1 MKKTAFITGAAQRVG
16 KAIAEHLASQGW
28 NIAIHYN
35 RSSTDADILVKIL
48 REKYP
53 LQKFATFGANLM
65 NDSQTENL
73 IRLVI
78 AEMGRL
84 DLLINN
90 ASVFDPGTIRETSP
104 LFFDEQFG
112 VNLRAPFILTRQFA
126 LNCDKGMI
134 INFTDTR
141 ITNNTSGFAAY
152 SLAKKALWELTK
164 MAAFELGPT
173 FRVNAI
179 APGLTLPPADKN
191 DEYLRK
197 LAVQI
202 PMKRPGGLDPI
213 LKSVDYII
221 TNDYLTGQILFC
233 DGGENLGKRV

>member
-35 RSSTDADILVKIL
+35 RSSSEAENLAKIL
-48 REKYP
+48 SERYP
-53 LQKFATFGANLM
+53 NQNFASFGANLM

-73 IRLVI
+73 IRQVI
-78 AEMGRL
+78 SRMGNL

-90 ASVFDPGTIRETSP
+90 ASVFDPGSIRDTSP
-104 LFFDEQFG
+104 SLFDEQFG
-112 VNLRAPFILTRQFA
+112 VNLRAPFILTRQYA
-126 LNCDKGMI
+126 LNSDKGII

-141 ITNNTSGFAAY
+141 ITNNTYGFAAY
-152 SLAKKALWELTK
+152 SLAKKTLWELTK
-164 MAAFELGPT
+164 MAALELGPR

-179 APGLTLPPADKN
+179 APGLTLPPADK
-191 DEYLRK
+191 DEEYLGK
-197 LAVQI
+197 LAAHI

-221 TNDYLTGQILFC
+221 ANDYLTGQILFC
-233 DGGENLGKRV
+233 DGGENLGKTM

>member
-1 MKKTAFITGAAQRVG
+1 MNRTAFITGAAQRVG
-16 KAIAEHLASQGW
+16 KAIVEHLASQGW
-28 NIAIHYN
+28 DIAIHYN
-35 RSSTDADILVKIL
+35 RSSTDADILAKTL
-48 REKYP
+48 TEKYP

-73 IRLVI
+73 IRQVI
-78 AEMGRL
+78 AGMGRL

-104 LFFDEQFG
+104 SFFDEQFG

-126 LNCDKGMI
+126 LNCYEGMI

-197 LAVQI
+197 LAVHI

-233 DGGENLGKRV
+233 DGGENLGKSL

>member
-1 MKKTAFITGAAQRVG
+1 
-16 KAIAEHLASQGW
+16 
-28 NIAIHYN
+28 
-35 RSSTDADILVKIL
+35 
-48 REKYP
+48 
-53 LQKFATFGANLM
+53 M

-73 IRLVI
+73 IRQVI
-78 AEMGRL
+78 AGMGRL

-104 LFFDEQFG
+104 SFFDEQFG

-126 LNCDKGMI
+126 LNCDEGMI

-233 DGGENLGKRV
+233 DGGENLGKSL